1 MALVKGIAH
10 LGIAVRDLDKALAF
24 YRDAL
29 GLPIMKTADLR
40 EQGVRAALLRLG
52 DSAIELLEPEAGGPL
67 ERFLGRRGEGLH
79 HLALESEDIA
89 GALAQLREKN
99 APLIDQEP
107 RRGLNGLVAFLH
119 PSALRGVLVEL
130 EQPEH
135 ED

>member
-10 LGIAVRDLDKALAF
+10 LGIAVRDLDKALVF

-52 DSAIELLEPEAGGPL
+52 DSGIELLEPRAGSAL
-67 ERFLGRRGEGLH
+67 ERFLERRGEGLH

-89 GALAQLREKN
+89 GALAQLREKE

-107 RRGLNGLVAFLH
+107 RRGLNGLVAFVH
-119 PSALRGVLVEL
+119 PSALHGVLVEM